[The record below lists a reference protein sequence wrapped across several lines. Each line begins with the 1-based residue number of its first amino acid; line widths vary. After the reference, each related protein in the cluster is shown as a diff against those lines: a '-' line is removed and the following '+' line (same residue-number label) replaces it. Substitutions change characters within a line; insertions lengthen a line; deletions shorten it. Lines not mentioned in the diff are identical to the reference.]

1 MIRHRPAAPLTRTPL
16 VLFALALPFAVS
28 CDRKKEEASAPEPPS
43 SAADSEPQEGTPSDP
58 HGGQTPP
65 GAQTPAPN
73 PQAKVT
79 WTVPS
84 AWKEMPPRPMRK
96 TTYRAEGA
104 AGPAEIGVFYF
115 GPSDGGGV
123 EANITRWIGQFQGI
137 SKEDTK
143 RAENKVGELTVH
155 TVRIEKG
162 TYSSGMPGA
171 AAKTQEGWGMYAA
184 VVETPAGAYFFKML
198 GPAATV
204 SEQESNFTT
213 FLQSLKIE

>member
-1 MIRHRPAAPLTRTPL
+1 MKFRASQGSQQQML
-16 VLFALALPFAVS
+16 LFAVAFCVTLLTA
-28 CDRKKEEASAPEPPS
+28 CDRKKQDDTQVKQPAASAS
-43 SAADSEPQEGTPSDP
+43 DSEAPPARDP
-58 HGGQTPP
+58 HGGAQPQTAK
-65 GAQTPAPN
+65 GQLAN
-73 PQAKVT
+73 PSAKVI
-79 WTVPS
+79 WKVPDG
-84 AWKEMPPRPMRK
+84 WKEMPPRPMRK
-96 TTYRAEGA
+96 TTYQAEGA

-123 EANITRWIGQFQGI
+123 EANITRWIGQFDGA
-137 SKEDTK
+137 SKDDAK

-171 AAKTQEGWGMYAA
+171 AATAQEGWGMHAA

-204 SEQESNFTT
+204 SEQDSNFASL
-213 FLQSLKIE
+213 LQSLKVE